1 MFPSIFTK
9 PTQKLLILNKT
20 NNSKIPIDVLSIIKD
35 YAFYN
40 SESLPFLKQLA
51 TKKKELPLIKLAWSR
66 NKRPPWQR
74 EERFP
79 NEPTRSVTETSS
91 RWVFGFTFDNMLS
104 VSLNEPYDLETY
116 NLRLQGENCLNCG
129 EYTYLSYSY
138 KPNLHSKLGI
148 CFCKG

>member
-1 MFPSIFTK
+1 MFPSLFKK

-66 NKRPPWQR
+66 NKIPPWQR

-79 NEPTRSVTETSS
+79 GEPTRSVTETSS
-91 RWVFGFTFDNMLS
+91 RWVFGFTYDNIPS
-104 VSLNEPYDLETY
+104 ASLFHKYGLDTYD
-116 NLRLQGENCLNCG
+116 LRLQGENCLNCG

-148 CFCKG
+148 CFCKE

>member
-1 MFPSIFTK
+1 MFPSLFKK

-51 TKKKELPLIKLAWSR
+51 TKKKELQLIKLAWSR
-66 NKRPPWQR
+66 NKIPPWQR
-74 EERFP
+74 QERFP
-79 NEPTRSVTETSS
+79 GEPTRCITETSS
-91 RWVFGFTFDNMLS
+91 RWVFGFTYDS
-104 VSLNEPYDLETY
+104 IPSASLYHKYSLDTY
-116 NLRLQGENCLNCG
+116 NLQLQGENCLNCG

-148 CFCKG
+148 CFCC